1 MTKALMKKY
10 ARLIARVGANV
21 QKGQGVMLYAETAQ
35 APFAALVAEACYKA
49 GAKWVEVN
57 WSYQP
62 LTKLDYRYQ
71 KLETLCNVPKYKEE
85 KFRMYADELPCMI
98 HILS

>member
-71 KLETLCNVPKYKEE
+71 KSWRPFAASPNIKKKNSKCTPPSC
-85 KFRMYADELPCMI
+85 RA
-98 HILS
+98 